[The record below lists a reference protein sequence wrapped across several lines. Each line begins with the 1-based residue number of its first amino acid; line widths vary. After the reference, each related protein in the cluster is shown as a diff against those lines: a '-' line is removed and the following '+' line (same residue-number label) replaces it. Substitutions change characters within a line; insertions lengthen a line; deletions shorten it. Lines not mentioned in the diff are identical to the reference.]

1 MYDAENSFFMLNRS
15 IFVCASQGKYN
26 GNTFFKSKKIHVHL
40 FIEANMES
48 FLEVKYGYYNSDHS
62 VSSPVKMDRT

>member
-26 GNTFFKSKKIHVHL
+26 GNTFFKSKKFMFTFLLRQTWNL
-40 FIEANMES
+40 F
-48 FLEVKYGYYNSDHS
+48 
-62 VSSPVKMDRT
+62 